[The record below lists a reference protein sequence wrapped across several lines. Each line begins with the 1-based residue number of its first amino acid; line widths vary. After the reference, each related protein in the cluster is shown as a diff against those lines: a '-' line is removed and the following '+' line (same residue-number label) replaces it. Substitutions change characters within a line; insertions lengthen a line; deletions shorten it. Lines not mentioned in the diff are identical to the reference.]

1 MRDAFYLSLNKV
13 DYREKG
19 LECQA
24 GKDLPNADCG
34 FGEVFSTLPTIQKKL
49 YISILNQKSR
59 RTIRDCP
66 DSAVKSEAVSMIR
79 RDKKQKLRIPLP
91 MIHDKKM
98 KISRQSLKRLG
109 LLSIVIVGVLAIV
122 LGSLFYL
129 DSRKTYQGN
138 PASLTI
144 GTPALETNA
153 LIYIAGDRG
162 YFERNGLKVTIK
174 EYDSGG
180 AAVSGLMRNE
190 IDLAIASEFVMVNNI
205 LQRREIRTFGSI
217 DRFEDMFVIAR
228 KDWGIGKVADLKN
241 RTIGVPL
248 GTIAAFYLGRYLTLH
263 GLSPADVKILD
274 VRPDR
279 SADALAAGD
288 VDAVVT
294 WHPHLDRI
302 MDRYGGWVIVWP
314 IQSSQLTYWNIIG
327 RADWMGAH
335 RETIDRFLRS
345 ISQAE
350 EYASLHPEE
359 AKALVKKR
367 LGYDDTYIAKV
378 WRDNLFSLSLDQAL
392 VAAME
397 DETRWMIK
405 NNLTPEKQIPDFLN
419 YIYLDGLKKIKPE
432 ALNIIR

>member
-1 MRDAFYLSLNKV
+1 M
-13 DYREKG
+13 
-19 LECQA
+19 
-24 GKDLPNADCG
+24 
-34 FGEVFSTLPTIQKKL
+34 
-49 YISILNQKSR
+49 
-59 RTIRDCP
+59 
-66 DSAVKSEAVSMIR
+66 
-79 RDKKQKLRIPLP
+79 
-91 MIHDKKM
+91 
-98 KISRQSLKRLG
+98 SRQSLKRFV
-109 LLSIVIVGVLAIV
+109 LLPIVIVGVLAIV

-129 DSRKTYQGN
+129 DSRKMHQRK

-144 GTPALETNA
+144 GTPSLETNA

-162 YFERNGLKVTIK
+162 YFERNGLNVTIK

-228 KDWGIGKVADLKN
+228 KDRGIGKVSDLKN
-241 RTIGVPL
+241 RKIGVPL
-248 GTIAAFYLGRYLTLH
+248 GTIAAFYLGRCLTLH
-263 GLSPADVKILD
+263 GLGPTDVKILA

-279 SADALAAGD
+279 SVDALAAGD
-288 VDAVVT
+288 ADAVVT

-302 MDRYGGWVIVWP
+302 MDRYGGGVIVWP
-314 IQSSQLTYWNIIG
+314 IQSNQLTYWNILG
-327 RADWMGAH
+327 RADWMEAH

-350 EYASLHPEE
+350 EYVSLHPEE

-367 LGYDDTYIAKV
+367 LGYNDAYIEKV
-378 WRDNLFSLSLDQAL
+378 WGDNLFSLSLDHSL

-397 DETRWMIK
+397 DEARWMIANK
-405 NNLTPEKQIPDFLN
+405 LTTEKQVPDFLD
-419 YIYLDGLKKIKPE
+419 YIYLDGLKAIKPE
-432 ALNIIR
+432 AVSIIR